1 MNTFKKDLSGNGNA
15 TEVCT
20 NMERDIGSGR
30 GITVAMI
37 GTEGIERATET
48 GKEVKTGKLTETE
61 YENAT
66 ETEIDGEET
75 NTLRTI
81 EDHEWSL
88 LIESEELITAPR
100 NLVDQGTEM
109 VVGTETTDEITKDI

>member
-1 MNTFKKDLSGNGNA
+1 
-15 TEVCT
+15 
-20 NMERDIGSGR
+20 MERDIGSGR